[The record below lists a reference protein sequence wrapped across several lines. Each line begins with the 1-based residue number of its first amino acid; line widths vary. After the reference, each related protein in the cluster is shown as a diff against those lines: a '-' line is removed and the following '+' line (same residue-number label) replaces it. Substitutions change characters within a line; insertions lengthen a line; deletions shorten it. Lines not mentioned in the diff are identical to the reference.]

1 MKTQQHQRDD
11 QYFGWM
17 NQIHG
22 LSKQLA
28 GCQGE
33 FFVIQEHK
41 EKGRMIKAAGIS
53 KHIID
58 YTLDRIK
65 EAPVSLGFV
74 ENRIPAR
81 RSVLYLPSSPTA
93 FCVRWDADPPRTKMR
108 RALRRWSRRRT
119 STCTSPTCSS
129 PASTGA

>member
-1 MKTQQHQRDD
+1 LCCSAADPLKYKTAVKTQQHQRDD

-17 NQIHG
+17 NQIQG

-65 EAPVSLGFV
+65 EAPVSLGFC
-74 ENRIPAR
+74 R
-81 RSVLYLPSSPTA
+81 RSNSSAALGALPAILSNRVL
-93 FCVRWDADPPRTKMR
+93 
-108 RALRRWSRRRT
+108 RAMG
-119 STCTSPTCSS
+119 C
-129 PASTGA
+129 